1 MSFVSSTV
9 PALIK
14 ISVNKSFSAIKPD
27 MIPAPMSGRGPT
39 VANIKQKAVARLRRS
54 ATKRVTFKL
63 PAFTGSVFVLSIS
76 MS

>member
-9 PALIK
+9 PALIN
-14 ISVNKSFSAIKPD
+14 ISVNRSFSAMKPD
-27 MIPAPMSGRGPT
+27 MIPALTSGRGPT
-39 VANIKQKAVARLRRS
+39 VANIKQKAVAKPRRS
-54 ATKRVTFKL
+54 ATNRVTFNL